1 MQRNKKERRKLEELN
16 KHRAHDEKQ
25 DSVPRAITNIIIKCS
40 VISPLKALA
49 SLSILWEQFIPANE
63 RGKAA

>member
-25 DSVPRAITNIIIKCS
+25 DSVPRAITNIIIKYS
-40 VISPLKALA
+40 VILHLASPL
-49 SLSILWEQFIPANE
+49 ILWAQFIPANE
-63 RGKAA
+63 RGKS